1 MTKSVVALVGIS
13 GVGKSTLLRA
23 AAETIQFQHLQASA
37 LIKAAKEKQTAETVV
52 TDDLRTADITDNQAL
67 LVQGF
72 SDARD
77 PSKTLIVLDGHT
89 VIDTPN
95 GLVTIEPKVFEALGV
110 TQFIFIA
117 DEVATIA
124 LRRANDQTR
133 NRPQRSASE
142 LSHHQEQALLAAF
155 NAAIAIGVPL
165 YIFTTT
171 KFEEIRG
178 VLAHA
183 AATSPT
189 EHT

>member
-95 GLVTIEPKVFEALGV
+95 GLVTIEPRIPACGKRSRRHSRAASPQRRRAAPPVSQTHRPG
-110 TQFIFIA
+110 
-117 DEVATIA
+117 
-124 LRRANDQTR
+124 LRRAR
-133 NRPQRSASE
+133 KPFASF
-142 LSHHQEQALLAAF
+142 QPAA
-155 NAAIAIGVPL
+155 
-165 YIFTTT
+165 
-171 KFEEIRG
+171 RG
-178 VLAHA
+178 LIPH
-183 AATSPT
+183 S
-189 EHT
+189 